1 MQRLKERDVVDHLAR
16 AGPKFFASK
25 SQALGETGTR
35 VVSALVLGSL
45 ALGLTFA
52 GPLAFALLVTLFLGV
67 LAWEWGRLVC
77 SSGIDAAV
85 LVQTGTAGAA
95 SVLAAN
101 GCPSCGLLVVLIGT
115 ASVFVLRRLRL
126 GIAQSWWS
134 ATGVY
139 YAGLPALAL
148 VWIRT
153 DPDHGLSAILFLF
166 IVVWTTDSA
175 AYVFG
180 RLIGGPALAPH
191 ISPKK
196 TWAGFL
202 AGLGFSTI
210 LGSVFIASVIGTA
223 ELWVMIL
230 LSALLSLLA
239 QLGDL
244 GASALKRRFGRKDS
258 SGLIPGHGGVLDRV
272 DGLIIAALACACLA
286 LVRNPGAPGQA
297 LLIWG

>member
-1 MQRLKERDVVDHLAR
+1 MQRLKNRHGVDQLAR
-16 AGPKFFASK
+16 AGPGVLVSS
-25 SQALGETGTR
+25 SQTLGETGTR
-35 VVSALVLGSL
+35 LVSAIVLGTIT
-45 ALGLTFA
+45 LGLVFA
-52 GPLAFALLVTLFLGV
+52 GPLAFALLVTVFVGV

-95 SVLAAN
+95 AVLAAN
-101 GCPSCGLLVVLIGT
+101 DCPACGLLVIIIGT
-115 ASVFVLRRLRL
+115 ASVFLLRRLQL
-126 GIAQSWWS
+126 GVTPSWWS

-139 YAGLPALAL
+139 YGGLPALAL
-148 VWIRT
+148 VWIRA
-153 DPDHGLSAILFLF
+153 DPTYGLSAVLFLF
-166 IVVWTTDSA
+166 IIVWTTDSA

-180 RLIGGPALAPH
+180 RLIGGPALAPA

-210 LGSVFIASVIGTA
+210 LGTVFVAGVIGTDA
-223 ELWVMIL
+223 LWVIIA
-230 LSALLSLLA
+230 LSGLLSLLA

-286 LVRNPGAPGQA
+286 LLRDPAAPGRA